1 MSTSTKN
8 AMTVK
13 MFGSLYERIHWLF
26 IWDWRVGQGLVRCI
40 HPAGL
45 PSEARNGLLCGA
57 RTQPYICMG
66 WVTANSKRKQPND
79 FFLCLCA
86 WVELGWGRREQPNMS
101 LVLQCGSQS
110 RLFYW
115 YAVSPITV
123 LLVPSPLL
131 SPLQYLY
138 SACCYLSCFHPSS
151 HWLLLWYCCLLLL

>member
-1 MSTSTKN
+1 MQWLWRCLAHYMSEYIDYLSETDVWARASFAASTQRGSRVKLGM
-8 AMTVK
+8 AFSAEPGQSRIFAWVESSRTV
-13 MFGSLYERIHWLF
+13 
-26 IWDWRVGQGLVRCI
+26 
-40 HPAGL
+40 
-45 PSEARNGLLCGA
+45 
-57 RTQPYICMG
+57 
-66 WVTANSKRKQPND
+66 KRKQPND

-151 HWLLLWYCCLLLL
+151 HWLLLWYCYLLLL